1 MRRSEIRALT
11 VEDISGDLVSIN
23 KAVVQDENKNWIT
36 KTTKTTSSTREIVIP
51 IELADKIRRQG
62 YVYKGHPYSIT
73 QFLERTERRLGIP
86 DFSIHKLRHYFA
98 SKMSSLGVPEADIM
112 RMGGWE
118 TDHVMKSV
126 YRHSMM
132 DKQEQAKREAAEK
145 LRSSLFS

>member
-1 MRRSEIRALT
+1 MRRSEICALT

-73 QFLERTERRLGIP
+73 QFLEQTERRRQTGAGE
-86 DFSIHKLRHYFA
+86 K
-98 SKMSSLGVPEADIM
+98 
-112 RMGGWE
+112 GG
-118 TDHVMKSV
+118 S
-126 YRHSMM
+126 
-132 DKQEQAKREAAEK
+132 REAAQFPFFLGQTGTNSGTK
-145 LRSSLFS
+145 N